1 MNDKVNENNS
11 SFDNEAIKI
20 TTIAALTKTIKDNDA
35 TRQFRTTGR
44 SSYTLQYAS
53 KYYLA

>member
-1 MNDKVNENNS
+1 MNDKVNENTS

-20 TTIAALTKTIKDNDA
+20 ATIAALTKAIKDNAA

-44 SSYTLQYAS
+44 SSYTICQ
-53 KYYLA
+53 